1 MNERKRRLSMLSS
14 MSLHVATLPFVS
26 YAEKDKVFSRQRP
39 GFRQSCFM
47 QVCQFAYKAFPPKQT
62 YVDISVFGWLRKQR
76 SRFAQDQPNGYF
88 QMKELERTAE
98 AIARVNARWRKV
110 STLSSM
116 CQHVATLLQFF
127 RCAVKNKAFS
137 RQHPCFR
144 RR

>member
-1 MNERKRRLSMLSS
+1 MSEPLKRLSTLSS
-14 MSLHVATLPFVS
+14 MSQHVATMQLVS
-26 YAEKDKVFSRQRP
+26 CGQILLDPASLFWTKVI
-39 GFRQSCFM
+39 
-47 QVCQFAYKAFPPKQT
+47 FADLSIKAFPRKHAT
-62 YVDISVFGWLRKQR
+62 VDISVFLWLLKQR
-76 SRFAQDQPNGYF
+76 PRFAGDKPKGCF

-98 AIARVNARWRKV
+98 AIARVNARWRKL

>member
-1 MNERKRRLSMLSS
+1 MLSS

-76 SRFAQDQPNGYF
+76 SRFAQDQPKGYF
-88 QMKELERTAE
+88 QTKELERTAE
-98 AIARVNARWRKV
+98 AIARGL
-110 STLSSM
+110 SMLSSM

-127 RCAVKNKAFS
+127 RCTDKNKAG
-137 RQHPCFR
+137 QDPCFR
-144 RR
+144 RK